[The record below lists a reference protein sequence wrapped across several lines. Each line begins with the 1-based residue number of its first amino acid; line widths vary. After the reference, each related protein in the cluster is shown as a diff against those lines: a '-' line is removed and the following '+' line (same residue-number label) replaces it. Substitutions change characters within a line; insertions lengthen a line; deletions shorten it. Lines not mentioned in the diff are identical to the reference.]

1 MEIILTST
9 YTELSN
15 YLDNWLDPLSP
26 SDLAHVLGLSLA
38 TIRVYKSRM
47 DTNPTS
53 NQNLLPQPQ
62 PQPLPRRGKRVI
74 YTKAAVIEWWLSIG
88 DNVPIKK
95 RGRPQIADVLKR
107 KGVF

>member
-1 MEIILTST
+1 MTSTRNELTS
-9 YTELSN
+9 

-26 SDLAHVLGLSLA
+26 SDLAHALGLSLA

-47 DTNPTS
+47 DKNPTS
-53 NQNLLPQPQ
+53 NRNLL

-74 YTKAAVIEWWLSIG
+74 YTKAAVINWWLAIG
-88 DNVPIKK
+88 DNAPIAK

-107 KGVF
+107 KGVI